1 MKKILILTAVLATVI
16 ASCDKVKNAYPA
28 NPVSSTLDW
37 SLYPDGDS
45 AHYVAQGLWPSF
57 TANTNTQRN
66 VLIEDFTGHQ
76 CVNCPAS
83 TANME
88 QLIATNPD
96 HIFGLAIHAGPTG
109 LTGFQVTS
117 AEYFTV
123 LYCDAGLEIGKH
135 FGQDIPG
142 SAFLGNPAFC
152 VNRTLAN
159 SQFTSNAGAAIAN
172 KTNTCLGS
180 PIRINIQ
187 AVTNYFPSTRGLFL
201 HTEVDKVDAS
211 ITSDLAVVVC
221 LVEDSLIAR
230 QLVMAN
236 TTWDPDGT
244 PGDPDL
250 SHSDGIDETY
260 KHRDI
265 LRGCIDGR
273 TFGRVLTTSDLGTN
287 GKYVVSYTYKL
298 PDQYNADNMKL
309 YIYVIDKTTQEIYQ
323 VIEKHLL

>member
-1 MKKILILTAVLATVI
+1 MKKLLILTAVLATVI
-16 ASCDKVKNAYPA
+16 VSCDKVKNTVPA
-28 NPVSSTLDW
+28 SPKSGTLDW

-45 AHYVAQGLWPSF
+45 AHYVAQGLWPTF
-57 TANTNTQRN
+57 AANTNTQRN
-66 VLIEDFTGHQ
+66 VLIEDFTGHK
-76 CVNCPAS
+76 CVSCPAS
-83 TANME
+83 TADME

-109 LTGFQVTS
+109 LTLQATS
-117 AEYFTV
+117 AEYPTV

-152 VNRTLAN
+152 VNRTLGNN
-159 SQFTSNAGAAIAN
+159 SQFISNAGSAIAN
-172 KTNTCLGS
+172 KTNTCLAS
-180 PIRINIQ
+180 TLKINIQ

-201 HTEVDKVDAS
+201 HTEVDKVAAS
-211 ITSDLAVVVC
+211 VIYPLAVVVC

-230 QLVMAN
+230 QTVLEN
-236 TTWDPDGT
+236 DLWDHDGT

-250 SHSDGIDETY
+250 SHLDGIDETY
-260 KHRDI
+260 IHRDI
-265 LRGCIDGR
+265 LRGCIDGK
-273 TFGRVLTTSDLGTN
+273 TFGRVLTSSDLGPN
-287 GKYVVSYTYKL
+287 GKYVVSYSYKL

>member
-1 MKKILILTAVLATVI
+1 MKKILIFSAVLATVI
-16 ASCDKVKNAYPA
+16 ASCDKVRNAYPS

-45 AHYVAQGLWPSF
+45 AHYVAQGLWPTF
-57 TANTNTQRN
+57 AANTNTQRN

-96 HIFGLAIHAGPTG
+96 HIYGLAIHAGPTG
-109 LTGFQVTS
+109 LTGFQITS
-117 AEYFTV
+117 AEYLTV
-123 LYCDAGLEIGKH
+123 LYCDAGIEIGKH

-142 SAFLGNPAFC
+142 STFLGNPAFC
-152 VNRTLAN
+152 VNRTKASN
-159 SQFTSNAGAAIAN
+159 QFTSNAGAAISN
-172 KTNTCLGS
+172 KTATCLAS

-221 LVEDSLIAR
+221 LVEDSLVAP
-230 QLVMAN
+230 QLVPTSM
-236 TTWDPDGT
+236 DPDGK
-244 PGDPDL
+244 DDA
-250 SHSDGIDETY
+250 Y
-260 KHRDI
+260 VHRDI

-273 TFGRVLTTSDLGTN
+273 TFGKVLTASDLGTN
-287 GKYVVSYTYKL
+287 GKYFVSYSYKL

-323 VIEKHLL
+323 VIEKHLI

>member
-16 ASCDKVKNAYPA
+16 ASCDKVRNAYPA

-45 AHYVAQGLWPSF
+45 AHYVAQGLWPTF

-83 TANME
+83 TINME

-96 HIFGLAIHAGPTG
+96 HIYGLAVHAGPTG
-109 LTGFQVTS
+109 LTGFQITS
-117 AEYFTV
+117 AEYPTV

-142 SAFLGNPAFC
+142 SSFLGNPAFC
-152 VNRTLAN
+152 VNRTKASN
-159 SQFTSNAGAAIAN
+159 QFTSNAGAAIAN
-172 KTNTCLGS
+172 KSNTCLAS

-221 LVEDSLIAR
+221 LVEDSLVAP
-230 QLVMAN
+230 QLVPTSM
-236 TTWDPDGT
+236 DPDGK
-244 PGDPDL
+244 DDN
-250 SHSDGIDETY
+250 Y
-260 KHRDI
+260 VHRDI

-273 TFGRVLTTSDLGTN
+273 TFGRVLTAADLGSN
-287 GKYVVSYTYKL
+287 GKYFVSYSYKL

-309 YIYVIDKTTQEIYQ
+309 YIYVIDKTTEEIYQ

>member
-16 ASCDKVKNAYPA
+16 ASCDKVKNAYPS

-45 AHYVAQGLWPSF
+45 AYYVAQGLWPTF
-57 TANTNTQRN
+57 AANTNTQRN

-96 HIFGLAIHAGPTG
+96 HIYGLAIHAGPTG

-117 AEYFTV
+117 NEYPTV
-123 LYCDAGLEIGKH
+123 LYCDAGIEIGKH

-142 SAFLGNPAFC
+142 STFLGNPAFC
-152 VNRTLAN
+152 VNRTKASN
-159 SQFTSNAGAAIAN
+159 QFTSNAGTAIAN
-172 KTNTCLGS
+172 KTATCLAS

-211 ITSDLAVVVC
+211 ITSDLAVIVC
-221 LVEDSLIAR
+221 LVEDSLVAP
-230 QLVMAN
+230 QLVPTSM
-236 TTWDPDGT
+236 DPDGK
-244 PGDPDL
+244 DDV
-250 SHSDGIDETY
+250 Y
-260 KHRDI
+260 VHRDI

-273 TFGRVLTTSDLGTN
+273 TFGRVLTASDLGTN
-287 GKYVVSYTYKL
+287 GKYFVSYSYKL
-298 PDQYNADNMKL
+298 PAQYSADNMKL
-309 YIYVIDKTTQEIYQ
+309 YIYVIDKTTEEIYQ

>member
-45 AHYVAQGLWPSF
+45 AYYVAQGLWPTF

-88 QLIATNPD
+88 QLIATNPE

-117 AEYFTV
+117 SEYPTI
-123 LYCDAGLEIGKH
+123 LYSDAGIEIGQH

-142 SAFLGNPAFC
+142 STFLGNPAFC
-152 VNRTLAN
+152 VNRTKAN
-159 SQFTSNAGAAIAN
+159 NQFTSNAGAAIAN
-172 KTNTCLGS
+172 KTNTCLAS
-180 PIRINIQ
+180 TLKVNIQ
-187 AVTNYFPSTRGLFL
+187 AVSNYFPSTRGLFL
-201 HTEVDKVDAS
+201 HTEVHKLDAS

-221 LVEDSLIAR
+221 LVEDSLIAP
-230 QLVMAN
+230 QLVPTSM
-236 TTWDPDGT
+236 DPDGK
-244 PGDPDL
+244 
-250 SHSDGIDETY
+250 IDDY
-260 KHRDI
+260 IHRDI
-265 LRGCIDGR
+265 LRGTIDGR
-273 TFGRVLTTSDLGTN
+273 TFGKVLTASDLGTN
-287 GKYVVSYTYKL
+287 GKYFVSYSYQL
-298 PDQYNADNMKL
+298 PAQYDAENMKL
-309 YIYVIDKTTQEIYQ
+309 YIYVYDKTTEEIYQ

>member
-1 MKKILILTAVLATVI
+1 MKKIIIFSAILAAVI

-45 AHYVAQGLWPSF
+45 AYYVSQGLWPTF

-88 QLIATNPD
+88 QLIATNPE

-117 AEYFTV
+117 SEYTEV

-142 SAFLGNPAFC
+142 STFLGNPAFC
-152 VNRTLAN
+152 VNRVIAN
-159 SQFTSNAGAAIAN
+159 NQFTSNAGSAIAN
-172 KTNTCLGS
+172 KTNSCLS
-180 PIRINIQ
+180 STLKVNIQ
-187 AVTNYFPSTRGLFL
+187 AVTNYFASTRGLFL
-201 HTEVDKVDAS
+201 HAEVDKIDAS
-211 ITSDLAVVVC
+211 ITSDLAVAVA

-230 QLVMAN
+230 QLVPAN
-236 TTWDPDGT
+236 PTWDPDGT

-250 SHSDGIDETY
+250 SHCDGINETY

-265 LRGCIDGR
+265 LRGFIDGR
-273 TFGRVLTTSDLGTN
+273 TFGKVLTATDLAPS
-287 GKYVVSYTYKL
+287 GKYLVNYSYRL
-298 PDQYNADNMKL
+298 PDQYNPDNMKL
-309 YIYVIDKTTQEIYQ
+309 YIYVFDKTTQEIYQ
-323 VIEKHLL
+323 VIEKHIH